1 MNRAFLEA
9 YNRELALLYEGAKEF
24 AEDFPGIAERLG
36 GLTQDNLDPA
46 VAGLLEGAAFM
57 AARVQ
62 LKLDTEFETF
72 TGELLDQLLPNF
84 MAPTPSAILAQADP
98 NYAEDEL
105 EKGKNF
111 PAGAYLDARYVDRDQ
126 RISCRFR
133 LSAPL
138 TLWPLRLSTARF
150 VSGPTGFQALGL
162 DVAADTAGGV
172 ILSFLRPASP
182 AQKDKPGKPVSA
194 IQADTLPIYLTGDLG
209 EQIAVYE
216 HMFTNTTRATIR
228 YLDTRGDPV
237 FLRLEPGWLEQIGFD
252 ETEAIFPEDTRVFRG
267 FTLLREFFLFPQKFL
282 GFRLQGLRK
291 VLPRIPSAS
300 FDLMIEMN
308 AVRPSLPARITAEN
322 FRLFAAPAINLFEEN
337 CAQVKLDTLRHDYLV
352 SADSSPASHY
362 EVHRI
367 TEVFAYY
374 AGVKTKIPV
383 HPLYGMPADV
393 MAPREALYY
402 TTKQRPRR
410 LTAKEKRF
418 GQVQGYTGTE
428 SFISIYEPG
437 HLDSAE
443 RVKRLQIK
451 LLCSN
456 RHLPQYLPI
465 AQGGADF
472 RLNDDTAVP
481 LRCIAGPT
489 NPRESVL
496 ELDES
501 APHRA
506 KAGPVHWR
514 LISFLSLNFLGL
526 DNRGSRDEA
535 AALRELLTL
544 FADVSA
550 QITERQLQGLKAVTS
565 RPVTRTIQR
574 AGGYHA
580 ARGTQVTLRFD
591 ERAFEGSGVFLLG
604 AVLDRFFAEYASI
617 NSFTQLVLTSDQ
629 RGMIKTFPPR
639 TGQGPLL

>member
-1 MNRAFLEA
+1 MNRGFLEA

-138 TLWPLRLSTARF
+138 TLWPLRLTTARF
-150 VSGPTGFQALGL
+150 VSGPTAFQALGL
-162 DVAADTAGGV
+162 DVGADTAGGL
-172 ILSFLRPASP
+172 ILSFLRPASV

-209 EQIAVYE
+209 EQISVYE
-216 HMFTNTTRATIR
+216 HLFTNTTRATIR
-228 YLDTRGDPV
+228 YLDARGDPV
-237 FLRLEPGWLEQIGFD
+237 FLRLEPGWLEQIGFED
-252 ETEAIFPEDTRVFRG
+252 TEAIFPEDTRVFRG

-291 VLPRIPSAS
+291 VLPRIPAAG

-383 HPLYGMPADV
+383 HPLYGLPADV

-402 TTKQRPRR
+402 TAKQRPRR

-472 RLNDDTAVP
+472 RLNDDTAIP

-501 APHRA
+501 AAHRA

-617 NSFTQLVLTSDQ
+617 NSFTQLVLASDQ

>member
-62 LKLDTEFETF
+62 LKLDSEFSTF

-98 NYAEDEL
+98 NFAEDEL
-105 EKGKNF
+105 EKGKSF
-111 PAGAYLDARYVDRDQ
+111 APGSYLDARYVDRDQ

-138 TLWPLRLSTARF
+138 TLWPLRLTTARF
-150 VSGPTGFQALGL
+150 VTGPTAFQALGL
-162 DVAADTAGGV
+162 DVGPDTAGGL
-172 ILSFLRPASP
+172 ILSFLRPASA
-182 AQKDKPGKPVSA
+182 AQKDKPGKPVAA
-194 IQADTLPIYLTGDLG
+194 IQADSLPVYLTGDLG
-209 EQIAVYE
+209 EQISVYE
-216 HMFTNTTRATIR
+216 HLFTNSTRATIR
-228 YLDTRGDPV
+228 YLDARGDPI
-237 FLRLEPGWLEQIGFD
+237 FLRLEPSWLEQIGFD
-252 ETEAIFPEDTRVFRG
+252 EAEAIFPEDTRVFRG

-291 VLPRIPSAS
+291 VLPRIPAAS
-300 FDLMIEMN
+300 FDLMVEMN

-383 HPLYGMPADV
+383 HPLYGLPADV

-402 TTKQRPRR
+402 TAKQRPRR

-472 RLNDDTAVP
+472 RLNDDTAIP

-489 NPRESVL
+489 TPRESVL
-496 ELDES
+496 ELDQS

-506 KAGPVHWR
+506 TAGPVQWR

-535 AALRELLTL
+535 AALRELLSL
-544 FADVSA
+544 FADVTA
-550 QITERQLQGLKAVTS
+550 QTTERQLQGLKAVTS

-580 ARGTQVTLRFD
+580 ARGTEVTLRFD

-629 RGMIKTFPPR
+629 RGVIKTFPPR

>member
-62 LKLDTEFETF
+62 LKLDSEFSTF

-105 EKGKNF
+105 EKGKSF
-111 PAGAYLDARYVDRDQ
+111 APGSYLDARYVDRDQ

-138 TLWPLRLSTARF
+138 TLWPLRLTTGRF
-150 VSGPTGFQALGL
+150 VTGPTAFQALGL
-162 DVAADTAGGV
+162 DVGPDTTGGL
-172 ILSFLRPASP
+172 ILSFLRPAS
-182 AQKDKPGKPVSA
+182 ATQKDKPGKPVAA
-194 IQADTLPIYLTGDLG
+194 IQADSLPVYLTGDLG
-209 EQIAVYE
+209 EQISVYE
-216 HMFTNTTRATIR
+216 HLFTNSTRATIR
-228 YLDTRGDPV
+228 YLDARGDPV
-237 FLRLEPGWLEQIGFD
+237 FLRLEQGWLEQIGFD
-252 ETEAIFPEDTRVFRG
+252 EAEAIFPEDTRVFRG

-291 VLPRIPSAS
+291 VLPRIPAAS

-383 HPLYGMPADV
+383 HPLYGLPADV

-402 TTKQRPRR
+402 TAKQRPRR

-472 RLNDDTAVP
+472 RLNDDTAIP

-489 NPRESVL
+489 TPRESVL
-496 ELDES
+496 ELDQS

-506 KAGPVHWR
+506 TAGPVQWR

-535 AALRELLTL
+535 AALRELLML
-544 FADVSA
+544 FADVTA
-550 QITERQLQGLKAVTS
+550 QTTERQLQGLKAVTS

-629 RGMIKTFPPR
+629 RGVIKTFPPR

>member
-24 AEDFPGIAERLG
+24 SEDFPGIAERLG

-62 LKLDTEFETF
+62 VKLDSEFETF
-72 TGELLDQLLPNF
+72 TNELLEQLLPNF
-84 MAPTPSAILAQADP
+84 MAPTPSALLAQAEP

-105 EKGKNF
+105 EKGKSF
-111 PAGAYLDARYVDRDQ
+111 AAGSYLDARYVDRDQ

-138 TLWPLRLSTARF
+138 QLWPLRLTQARF
-150 VSGPTGFQALGL
+150 VTGSTGFQALGL
-162 DVAADTAGGV
+162 DVGSETAGGL
-172 ILSFLRPASP
+172 ILSFLRPAST
-182 AQKDKPGKPVSA
+182 AQKDKPGKPVAA
-194 IQADTLPIYLTGDLG
+194 IQAESLPIYLTGELG
-209 EQIAVYE
+209 EAISIYE
-216 HMFTNTTRATIR
+216 HLFSNMLRATVR
-228 YLDTRGDPV
+228 YLDQRGDPV
-237 FLRLEPGWLEQIGFD
+237 FLRLDPDWIEQIGFD
-252 ETEAIFPEDTRVFRG
+252 DAEAIFPEDTRVFRG
-267 FTLLREFFLFPQKFL
+267 FTLLRELFLFPQKFL
-282 GFRLQGLRK
+282 GFRLLGLK
-291 VLPRIPSAS
+291 KLLPRIPAAG
-300 FDLMIEMN
+300 FDLLIEMN
-308 AVRPSLPARITAEN
+308 TVRPALPARVTADN
-322 FRLFAAPAINLFEEN
+322 FRLYAAPAINLFEEN

-352 SADSSPASHY
+352 AADSSPASHY

-367 TEVFAYY
+367 TDVFAYY

-383 HPLYGMPADV
+383 HPLYGLPADV
-393 MAPREALYY
+393 MQPREALYF
-402 TTKQRPRR
+402 TAKQRPRR

-428 SFISIYEPG
+428 TFISIYEPG
-437 HLDSAE
+437 HLDSAD

-465 AQGGADF
+465 AAGGADF
-472 RLNDDTAVP
+472 RLNDDTTVP

-489 NPRESVL
+489 SPRDSVL
-496 ELDES
+496 DLEKN
-501 APHRA
+501 APHRMR
-506 KAGPVHWR
+506 AGPVHWR

-544 FADVSA
+544 FTDVSS
-550 QITERQLQGLKAVTS
+550 QVTERQVQGLKAVSS
-565 RPVTRTIQR
+565 RPVTRTIRR

-580 ARGTQVTLRFD
+580 ARGTEVTLRFD
-591 ERAFEGSGVFLLG
+591 ERAFEGSGIFLMA
-604 AVLDRFFAEYASI
+604 AVLDRFFAEYASV
-617 NSFTQLVLTSDQ
+617 NSFTQVVLRSDQ
-629 RGMIKTFPPR
+629 RGVIKTFAPR

>member
-62 LKLDTEFETF
+62 LKLDTEFDTF
-72 TGELLDQLLPNF
+72 TSELLDQLLPNF

-138 TLWPLRLSTARF
+138 TLWPLRLTTARF

-162 DVAADTAGGV
+162 DVGADTAGGL
-172 ILSFLRPASP
+172 ILSFLRPAST

-228 YLDTRGDPV
+228 YLDARGDPV
-237 FLRLEPGWLEQIGFD
+237 FMRLEAGWLEQIGFD

-291 VLPRIPSAS
+291 VLPRIPAAS
-300 FDLMIEMN
+300 FDLMLEMN

-402 TTKQRPRR
+402 TAKQRPRR

-472 RLNDDTAVP
+472 RLNDDTAIP

-514 LISFLSLNFLGL
+514 LISFVSLNFLGL

-544 FADVSA
+544 FADVSS

>member
-62 LKLDTEFETF
+62 LKLNTEFETF
-72 TGELLDQLLPNF
+72 TSELLDQLLPNF
-84 MAPTPSAILAQADP
+84 MAPTPSSILAQADP

-138 TLWPLRLSTARF
+138 TLWPLRLTTARF

-162 DVAADTAGGV
+162 DVGADTAGGL
-172 ILSFLRPASP
+172 ILSFLRPAST
-182 AQKDKPGKPVSA
+182 AQKDKPGKPVAA
-194 IQADTLPIYLTGDLG
+194 IQADTLPIYLMGDLG

-216 HMFTNTTRATIR
+216 HLFTNTTRATIR
-228 YLDTRGDPV
+228 YLDGRGDPV

-291 VLPRIPSAS
+291 VLPRIPAS
-300 FDLMIEMN
+300 GFDLMIEMN

-337 CAQVKLDTLRHDYLV
+337 CAQVKLDSLRHDYLV

-402 TTKQRPRR
+402 TAKQRPRR

-472 RLNDDTAVP
+472 RLNDDTAIP

-629 RGMIKTFPPR
+629 RGVIKTFPPR

>member
-1 MNRAFLEA
+1 
-9 YNRELALLYEGAKEF
+9 
-24 AEDFPGIAERLG
+24 
-36 GLTQDNLDPA
+36 
-46 VAGLLEGAAFM
+46 
-57 AARVQ
+57 
-62 LKLDTEFETF
+62 
-72 TGELLDQLLPNF
+72 
-84 MAPTPSAILAQADP
+84 
-98 NYAEDEL
+98 
-105 EKGKNF
+105 
-111 PAGAYLDARYVDRDQ
+111 
-126 RISCRFR
+126 
-133 LSAPL
+133 
-138 TLWPLRLSTARF
+138 
-150 VSGPTGFQALGL
+150 
-162 DVAADTAGGV
+162 
-172 ILSFLRPASP
+172 
-182 AQKDKPGKPVSA
+182 
-194 IQADTLPIYLTGDLG
+194 LPIYLTGDLG

-216 HMFTNTTRATIR
+216 NLFTNTTRATIR
-228 YLDTRGDPV
+228 YLDARGDPV
-237 FLRLEPGWLEQIGFD
+237 FLRLEPGWLDQIGFED
-252 ETEAIFPEDTRVFRG
+252 TEAIFPEDTRVFRG

-291 VLPRIPSAS
+291 VLPRIPAAG

-308 AVRPSLPARITAEN
+308 AVRPSLPARIMAEN

-402 TTKQRPRR
+402 TAKQRPRR

-472 RLNDDTAVP
+472 RLNDDTAIP

-496 ELDES
+496 QLDES

-506 KAGPVHWR
+506 KAGPVLWR

-544 FADVSA
+544 FADVSG
-550 QITERQLQGLKAVTS
+550 QITERQLQGLKAVT
-565 RPVTRTIQR
+565 
-574 AGGYHA
+574 
-580 ARGTQVTLRFD
+580 
-591 ERAFEGSGVFLLG
+591 
-604 AVLDRFFAEYASI
+604 
-617 NSFTQLVLTSDQ
+617 
-629 RGMIKTFPPR
+629 
-639 TGQGPLL
+639 